1 MAYQLAQPLFDKL
14 DGVTKTFVTD
24 IASNTISHIAPL
36 ITVALTISFLVYALL
51 IMQGAIET
59 PVADF
64 MMKCIRISF
73 IVSIALS
80 AGFYQSNIAEIVTRT
95 PDELATALISNKQA
109 PDKAGNMID
118 ASMEKGFNYAADA
131 FDQASL
137 YSVSSWS
144 YPIIAAIIMIA
155 TGILCGVGLAV
166 LLTVKVALT
175 ILAGLGPLFIAA
187 LLFEPTKRYFELWV
201 GQVVNYALILVIY
214 SAVFGFFIELLG
226 DYASQGKID
235 GYQNMA
241 YSVGGLVIITCCA
254 VIVLLQIPSIASALS
269 GGVSLSFSHKG
280 KQAAKGAA
288 AAYNGGKAV
297 GGTVAS
303 GARAITGKFQG
314 KK

>member
-24 IASNTISHIAPL
+24 IASNAISHIAPI
-36 ITVALTISFLVYALL
+36 ITVSLTISFLVYALL

-80 AGFYQSNIAEIVTRT
+80 AGFYQSNIAKIVTTT
-95 PDELATALISNKQA
+95 PDALASALVSNSQA

-131 FDQASL
+131 FDQASV
-137 YSVSSWS
+137 YSVSTWS

-166 LLTVKVALT
+166 LMTVKVALA
-175 ILAGLGPLFIAA
+175 ILAGLGPLFVAA

-201 GQVVNYALILVIY
+201 GQVVNYGLILIIY
-214 SAVFGFFIELLG
+214 SAVFGFFIDLLG
-226 DYASQGKID
+226 NYATQGKID
-235 GYQNMA
+235 GFQNIA
-241 YSVGGLVIITCCA
+241 YSVGGLIIITCCS
-254 VIVLLQIPSIASALS
+254 VIILLQIPSIASSLS
-269 GGVSLSFSHKG
+269 GGVALSFSHKG
-280 KQAAKGAA
+280 KQAARGAA
-288 AAYNGGKAV
+288 AGYRSGKVLGEAAI
-297 GGTVAS
+297 GT
-303 GARAITGKFQG
+303 GRAITGKFLG
-314 KK
+314 KN

>member
-14 DGVTKTFVTD
+14 DGITKTFVTD
-24 IASNTISHIAPL
+24 IASNAIGHIAPI
-36 ITVALTISFLVYALL
+36 ITIALTISFLVYALL
-51 IMQGAIET
+51 IMQGAIEI

-80 AGFYQSNIAEIVTRT
+80 AGFYQSNIAEIVTTT
-95 PDELATALISNKQA
+95 PDALATVLITNSQA

-131 FDQASL
+131 FDQATL

-144 YPIIAAIIMIA
+144 YPIIAAIILFA
-155 TGILCGVGLAV
+155 TGALCAVGLAV
-166 LLTVKVALT
+166 LLTVKVALA
-175 ILAGLGPLFIAA
+175 ILAGLGPIFIAG

-201 GQVVNYALILVIY
+201 GQVVNYGLILVIY
-214 SAVFGFFIELLG
+214 TTVFGFFIELLG

-235 GYQNMA
+235 GFQNLA
-241 YSVGGLVIITCCA
+241 YSVGGLIIISGSS
-254 VIVLLQIPSIASALS
+254 VIVLLQIPTIASSLS

-280 KQAAKGAA
+280 KQAARGAA
-288 AAYNGGKAV
+288 AGYRSGKAL
-297 GGTVAS
+297 GEAAIGT
-303 GARAITGKFQG
+303 GRAITGKFLG